1 MKLDPYLTP
10 YIKINSKLINNLH
23 IRPATGKLKE
33 ENMGKKLPYLGLGND
48 FFGLT
53 QLRQEKINKWD
64 HIKLKRFCVTKE
76 TITRVKR

>member
-33 ENMGKKLPYLGLGND
+33 ENMGKKLPYIPALTSLHDYWENYNFDHTDLGWQSDIFFLIYCLGL
-48 FFGLT
+48 L
-53 QLRQEKINKWD
+53 
-64 HIKLKRFCVTKE
+64 
-76 TITRVKR
+76 